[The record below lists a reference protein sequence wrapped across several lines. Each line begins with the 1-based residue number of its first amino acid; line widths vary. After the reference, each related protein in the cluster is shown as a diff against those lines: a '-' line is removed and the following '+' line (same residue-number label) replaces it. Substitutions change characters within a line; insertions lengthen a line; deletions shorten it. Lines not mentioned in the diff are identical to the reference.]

1 MRPTIGE
8 RLKELRIAKKLSQD
22 QVSQIIGVASSTV
35 SLYEVELRQP
45 PYDILIRFA
54 RLYRV
59 STDYILGIDDR
70 RAIFADGLTEPEI
83 EAIDTLVALM
93 VEKNKELN
101 GD

>member
-8 RLKELRIAKKLSQD
+8 RLKELRIAKKLSQE
-22 QVSQIIGVASSTV
+22 QVGQIIGVAGSTV

-45 PYDILIRFA
+45 PYDILVRFA
-54 RLYRV
+54 RLYRI

-70 RAIFADGLTEPEI
+70 RAILVDGLTEPEI

-93 VEKNKELN
+93 AEKNKALN